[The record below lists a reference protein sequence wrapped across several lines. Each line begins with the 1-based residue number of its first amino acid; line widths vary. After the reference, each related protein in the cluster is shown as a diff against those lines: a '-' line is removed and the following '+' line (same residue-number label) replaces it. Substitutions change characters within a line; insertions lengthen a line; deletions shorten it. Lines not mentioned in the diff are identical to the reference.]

1 MGIIVF
7 CAFITLYKT
16 ITDLLIYL
24 LIYLL
29 TDLVIA
35 VDSRFFA
42 FTLFSRVKLAF
53 PICVKIIFPFTYS
66 QKIFSLYSQN

>member
-29 TDLVIA
+29 TA

-53 PICVKIIFPFTYS
+53 QNSVKIIFPYTRFLQS
-66 QKIFSLYSQN
+66 FSLYSQN

>member
-1 MGIIVF
+1 MGIIIF
-7 CAFITLYKT
+7 CAFISLYKT

-53 PICVKIIFPFTYS
+53 QNSVKIIFPYTRFLQS
-66 QKIFSLYSQN
+66 FSLYSQN